1 MFLVVLGQNERA
13 LNWDAC
19 LKYEQEINCNQELG
33 HLETLSIR
41 MHIDEPVTVPRMHGV
56 VPFHVQ
62 MVVQS
67 RGKSIRQNLGE
78 KLPQNVNQRDAPLIS
93 WKLQGSRYL
102 KVLTALMISCLI
114 ISQASCRNC
123 AVKPSGP

>member
-41 MHIDEPVTVPRMHGV
+41 MHVDEPVTVPRMHGA
-56 VPFHVQ
+56 VPFHVE
-62 MVVQS
+62 MAGGSSTCHGIV
-67 RGKSIRQNLGE
+67 
-78 KLPQNVNQRDAPLIS
+78 DA
-93 WKLQGSRYL
+93 R
-102 KVLTALMISCLI
+102 V
-114 ISQASCRNC
+114 
-123 AVKPSGP
+123 GPC